1 MTSLG
6 SVAPSDF
13 WLPRSGRP
21 WGAEVLRPLPGSK
34 RRLTSRIAGQW
45 HRIVIEP
52 LLAIDRAGIIP
63 EGRVLGSA
71 LDGQKTGGQNT
82 FSTTASDTAGSAG
95 SRTSKTEI
103 SSPSEIHDLEPAAQ
117 LTYLVENY
125 SDAVYRVARSVVRE
139 NELAEDASQE
149 ALLKAWQALPTF
161 RGDAPLRN
169 WVLRITHN
177 TAVSIL
183 RSRREEVR
191 DPELLPDSVQ
201 GGTVERSVE
210 DTFAMSAFE
219 DALGELDELSR
230 SIVVLREIEN
240 MSYDEIS
247 EVLDVPLPTVK
258 TRLLR
263 ARKVLSSA
271 LTEWRP

>member
-1 MTSLG
+1 MRPQYVTSLG
-6 SVAPSDF
+6 TVATGDF
-13 WLPRSGRP
+13 WLPQSGRP
-21 WGAEVLRPLPGSK
+21 WSTDVLRSRPGSK
-34 RRLTSRIAGQW
+34 RRLTRKIAGQW

-52 LLAIDRAGIIP
+52 LLAIDRAGVVP
-63 EGRVLGSA
+63 APGLGTSHAQSASASLATGSTGSGSA
-71 LDGQKTGGQNT
+71 SG
-82 FSTTASDTAGSAG
+82 
-95 SRTSKTEI
+95 EI
-103 SSPSEIHDLEPAAQ
+103 SSPSEIHALEPAEQ

-183 RSRREEVR
+183 RSRREEIR

-210 DTFAMSAFE
+210 DTFAMGAFE
-219 DALGELDELSR
+219 DALGQLDELSR

-271 LTEWRP
+271 LSEWRP

>member
-1 MTSLG
+1 MTAVSN
-6 SVAPSDF
+6 VAPRDL
-13 WLPRSGRP
+13 WL
-21 WGAEVLRPLPGSK
+21 PLPGSFWNSS
-34 RRLTSRIAGQW
+34 RRRTNRRFADKVAGEW
-45 HRIVIEP
+45 HRLVINP
-52 LLAIDRAGIIP
+52 LLAIDRAGV
-63 EGRVLGSA
+63 ELSTKMSDTNAAASA
-71 LDGQKTGGQNT
+71 TRT
-82 FSTTASDTAGSAG
+82 AASSTASSASTTRPINSSGASPSA
-95 SRTSKTEI
+95 EI
-103 SSPSEIHDLEPAAQ
+103 STPSEIHTLEPAAQ
-117 LTYLVENY
+117 LQYLVENF

-201 GGTVERSVE
+201 TGAVERSVE
-210 DTFAMSAFE
+210 DTMAMTAFE
-219 DALGELDELSR
+219 DALGQLDELSR

-240 MSYDEIS
+240 MSYDEIA
-247 EVLDVPLPTVK
+247 ETLDVPLPTVK

-271 LTEWRP
+271 LKEWRP

>member
-1 MTSLG
+1 MTAVGNL
-6 SVAPSDF
+6 APGDLWFPPSPS
-13 WLPRSGRP
+13 PRSGGV
-21 WGAEVLRPLPGSK
+21 WGPAGTPG
-34 RRLTSRIAGQW
+34 RRLRRKLAGQW
-45 HRIVIEP
+45 QRIVLDP
-52 LLAIDRAGIIP
+52 LLAIDRAGI
-63 EGRVLGSA
+63 VLSSSVSGTSTGVAPDSGGDSA
-71 LDGQKTGGQNT
+71 PVQI
-82 FSTTASDTAGSAG
+82 ASA
-95 SRTSKTEI
+95 
-103 SSPSEIHDLEPAAQ
+103 SEIHTLEPAAQ
-117 LTYLVENY
+117 LHYLVENY

-183 RSRREEVR
+183 RTRREELR
-191 DPELLPDSVQ
+191 DPNLLPDGVQ
-201 GGTVERSVE
+201 RGTIERSVE
-210 DTFAMSAFE
+210 DTMAMTAFE
-219 DALGELDELSR
+219 DALGQLDELSR

-271 LTEWRP
+271 LQEWRP

>member
-1 MTSLG
+1 MTALG
-6 SVAPSDF
+6 SVDPLDL
-13 WLPRSGRP
+13 WLPTPRAP
-21 WGAEVLRPLPGSK
+21 WARRRTN
-34 RRLTSRIAGQW
+34 RRLSNKLAGQW
-45 HRIVIEP
+45 HRIVVGP
-52 LLAIDRAGIIP
+52 LLAIDRAGIAP
-63 EGRVLGSA
+63 TAKMSSSNLDAATSAASGGSSPVQ
-71 LDGQKTGGQNT
+71 L
-82 FSTTASDTAGSAG
+82 SA
-95 SRTSKTEI
+95 
-103 SSPSEIHDLEPAAQ
+103 PSEIHALEPAAQ
-117 LTYLVENY
+117 LQYLVENF

-191 DPELLPDSVQ
+191 DPELLPDSIQ
-201 GGTVERSVE
+201 GGTIERSVE
-210 DTFAMSAFE
+210 DTLAMSAFE
-219 DALGELDELSR
+219 DALGQLDELSR

-240 MSYDEIS
+240 MSYDEIA
-247 EVLDVPLPTVK
+247 EMLDVPLPTVK

-263 ARKVLSSA
+263 ARKVLASA
-271 LTEWRP
+271 LKEWRP